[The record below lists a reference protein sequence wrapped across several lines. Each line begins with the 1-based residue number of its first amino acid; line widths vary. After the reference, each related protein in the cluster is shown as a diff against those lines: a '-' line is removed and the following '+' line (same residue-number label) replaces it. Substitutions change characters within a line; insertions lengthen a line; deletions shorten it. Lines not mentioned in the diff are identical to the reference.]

1 MTQNDLFTP
10 LNLKFK
16 ETHLVREQLVKE
28 KICDKGNCPSVS
40 SISRILRK
48 RLGGCDGGSE
58 SPGIV
63 EMGKG
68 LKLDAARQIGG
79 QNTSICQNNVKST
92 NVQNSQ
98 NAQNSRNHQL
108 RQNTTQKPI
117 IQPTQSTQPIK
128 SELQRQ
134 NFQLLNNSIGST
146 NLGSTGE
153 SSNSSNTS
161 PNSKTSKENTSTQ
174 SVFQIPPSYSG
185 F

>member
-161 PNSKTSKENTSTQ
+161 PNSKTSKENTSIQ